1 MKNNIKLI
9 ILASVGMLFSCQ
21 KDNIEVV
28 KNLDKSWEVDSKI
41 KDADIRN
48 RLGYDPRFNY
58 ALIETTELNFPM
70 LSLGGLPISGENRQE
85 IEVKILKPLEKDLNV
100 TLQYDSELFESIKK
114 DYLGYDLGTEDLIPF
129 TEKTKV
135 ISKGETSVKFVVS
148 VVNNPTFKGKLVVPF
163 SLKTSDD
170 SVKLL
175 DTKERLIFKV
185 YNEEVSFT
193 YPTRVAKNLI
203 LGNYMYSTDIQIP
216 LSISRVLADQLTLSL
231 QRSDLNVPN
240 MAPENVEGTLPKDV
254 DFSLK
259 DEIKF
264 NWKLETANYLTER
277 QNYQIP
283 LQVVAKIG
291 DKSYTLPDNIL
302 VVLNTDFSED
312 DNLYLGQKP
321 IGSPISKAGMRLTTL
336 KPIWSPLS
344 FIDNNYRSNNYG
356 VISSENQIKIDL
368 GGTKNIQSINVA
380 RRFKKLDYR
389 RYFTSIDVYVI
400 NEFDQEVKLATM
412 KTSDNGDVTIN
423 LNVAIKA
430 KALIFKNIK
439 DDSSISY
446 YYYGITEIDIYE

>member
-114 DYLGYDLGTEDLIPF
+114 DYLGYDLGTENLIPF

-148 VVNNPTFKGKLVVPF
+148 MPNNPNFKEKLVVPF
-163 SLKTSDD
+163 SLKTDD
-170 SVKLL
+170 ESVKLL
-175 DTKERLIFKV
+175 DTKDRVLFKV
-185 YNEEVSFT
+185 YNEEITFT
-193 YPTRVAKNLI
+193 YPTRVVKNLI
-203 LGNYMYSTDIQIP
+203 LGNDMYSTDMQLP
-216 LSISRVLADQLTLSL
+216 LSISKVLTDQLALSL
-231 QRSDLNVPN
+231 QKSDLNVPN
-240 MAPENVEGTLPKDV
+240 MAPQNAEGTLPTDIDFAAKDQIRFKWGLNTV
-254 DFSLK
+254 DLQQGQ
-259 DEIKF
+259 
-264 NWKLETANYLTER
+264 T
-277 QNYQIP
+277 YQFL

-302 VVLNTDFSED
+302 VVLNTDFSEGN
-312 DNLYLGQKP
+312 NLYLGQKP
-321 IGSPISKAGMRLTTL
+321 IGSPMSKVGMSLTL
-336 KPIWSPLS
+336 LMPHYSQGYL
-344 FIDNNYRSNNYG
+344 FNNDYQDHHYG
-356 VISSENQIKIDL
+356 HIFPGNVITIDL
-368 GGTKNIQSINVA
+368 GGVKSIQSINIA
-380 RRFKKLDYR
+380 RRFEKQYLR
-389 RYFTSIDVYVI
+389 RYFTSIDVYII
-400 NEFDQEVKLATM
+400 NELGQEVKLGTM
-412 KTSDNGDVTIN
+412 KTPDKGDVALN
-423 LNVAIKA
+423 LNVAVKA
-430 KALIFKNIK
+430 KFLIFKNIY
-439 DDSSISY
+439 DEISLSRAR
-446 YYYGITEIDIYE
+446 YGITEIDIYE